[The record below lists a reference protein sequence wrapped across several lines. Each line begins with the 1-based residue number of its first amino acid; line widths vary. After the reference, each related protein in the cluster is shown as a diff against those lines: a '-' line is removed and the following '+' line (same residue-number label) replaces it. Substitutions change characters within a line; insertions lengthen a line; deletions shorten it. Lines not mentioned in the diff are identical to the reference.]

1 MFPSGFSCDEPRAR
15 GVCPGLLRPSSR
27 EIAQQRAGSGAVGLD
42 RSPDEGLYR
51 GLPNRGWTLS
61 GVLSTPSTT
70 TTECIPSVST
80 LVCCYTAIILTNWQT
95 FCGLGLLCVPA
106 RPYTNSDHQ
115 SEALADK
122 V

>member
-1 MFPSGFSCDEPRAR
+1 MFPSGLGCDEPRAR

-42 RSPDEGLYR
+42 RSPDEGLHR
-51 GLPNRGWTLS
+51 GLPNRGWTLP
-61 GVLSTPSTT
+61 GVLSTSS
-70 TTECIPSVST
+70 SV
-80 LVCCYTAIILTNWQT
+80 LLRRNYILLLTNWQT

-106 RPYTNSDHQ
+106 RPHTNSDHQ